1 LDGQLFF
8 FPFRIEAEQSKAWIQ
23 ASLQLT
29 RSLGIATPLI
39 PLNQPSSQYSAVPL
53 PLLGD
58 YQARRRSVQLPAL
71 WQPPKF
77 ISLFSLVPTTLRT
90 ENEVRPNFHYS
101 PWHNHRLLPTAT
113 SLTTS
118 LPCRSTFYLLIPG
131 NRLLQRHVTAGP
143 GVVIDPLLSP
153 DRRFVVLARSVSS
166 FFFRLRVPGC
176 FVRL

>member
-1 LDGQLFF
+1 VD
-8 FPFRIEAEQSKAWIQ
+8 PSIAAANKVPRDRDSTHPVKPT
-23 ASLQLT
+23 SLC
-29 RSLGIATPLI
+29 
-39 PLNQPSSQYSAVPL
+39 SAVPI

-71 WQPPKF
+71 WQPPR
-77 ISLFSLVPTTLRT
+77 SHLPLLTGSSNVRT

-113 SLTTS
+113 SPTTT
-118 LPCRSTFYLLIPG
+118 LPCRNTFYLLIPG
-131 NRLLQRHVTAGP
+131 NLLLQRHVTAGP
-143 GVVIDPLLSP
+143 GVVIYPLLSP
-153 DRRFVVLARSVSS
+153 DRRFVLLARSVSS